1 MQRSSVVMIFVS
13 QTEEGGEIRWRDS
26 KRYLWLLS
34 LAMPAVPLVAAL
46 MLLNGGNPLWSALI
60 LAVGFGLIP
69 ILDIVFGE
77 DSNNPPDAVVEELS
91 ADPWYRRLLFA
102 SLPIYYASFFAAAY
116 VIATVSLPLWAY
128 LLLAIG
134 AGANSGAGLTIAHEL
149 GHKSN
154 RLDQLGAKV
163 MLALTGYAHF
173 CIEHNRGHHVLVAT
187 ASDPASAKLG
197 ESVYEF
203 ATREIPGTLRLG
215 WHHERERLSR
225 KGLAFW
231 HWRNDLLQ
239 GFALT
244 LLIAA
249 LLLGAFGWIMLPFL
263 IIHHGVGW
271 LQLTLANYIE
281 HYGLLRQTLDNGR
294 PEACTPKH
302 SWNTNHIVSNLMLFH
317 LQRHSDHHANP
328 LRPYQALRNFA
339 ELPRLPSGYPGCYLL
354 ALLPPLWFRI
364 MDPKVMAWAGGDIAK
379 VNRVDGVLAA

>member
-1 MQRSSVVMIFVS
+1 MVMIFVS
-13 QTEEGGEIRWRDS
+13 QTVEGGEIRWRDS

-34 LAMPAVPLVAAL
+34 IAMPAMPLVAAV
-46 MLLNGGNPLWSALI
+46 MLLNGGSPLWSALI
-60 LAVGFGLIP
+60 LTLGFGLVP
-69 ILDIVFGE
+69 LLDIVFGE

-91 ADPWYRRLLFA
+91 ADPWYRGLLFA
-102 SLPIYYASFFAAAY
+102 SLPIYYASFFATAY
-116 VIATVSLPLWAY
+116 VIATADLPLWAY

-134 AGANSGAGLTIAHEL
+134 AGTNSGAGLTIAHEL

-154 RLDQLGAKV
+154 WLDQMGAKV

-197 ESVYEF
+197 ESVYAF

-215 WHHERERLSR
+215 WHHERERLTR
-225 KGLAFW
+225 KGLPFW

-239 GFALT
+239 GYALT
-244 LLIAA
+244 LVIAA
-249 LLLGAFGWIMLPFL
+249 PLLSSFGWIMLPYL
-263 IIHHGVGW
+263 IIHHSVGW
-271 LQLTLANYIE
+271 MQLTLANYIE

-294 PEACTPKH
+294 PEACAPKH

-328 LRPYQALRNFA
+328 LRPYQALRNFT

-354 ALLPPLWFRI
+354 ALVPPLWFRI
-364 MDPKVMAWAGGDIAK
+364 MNPKVMAWADGDIAK
-379 VNRVDGVLAA
+379 VNRVGGVWWHG